1 MKTLSMTSLLSGL
14 ALFAAP
20 AAFASSTTSIPAFEA
35 SISTAQ
41 GPLSPGGATILRS
54 ELRTAM
60 EAFIYDT
67 GGPQGVDSAERAY
80 LTTRLNDTPF
90 QQSLTGTAAKYYA
103 DFYELND
110 ATFTSY
116 PLYQGSVAGT
126 AASLFGATGPLASN
140 ADIREGYIPNGQGIA
155 NQATLGTAFTTYF
168 EPPVGP
174 FQPITVKELIERL
187 GTTSIKGSTPSVD
200 EVEGAVAYITQIS
213 RNSNR
218 LYVADWTCRRCSFS
232 PWNTRGYVIAAVST
246 DRRFVRM
253 VSVWTADFGND

>member
-1 MKTLSMTSLLSGL
+1 MKTLSMTSLLGGL
-14 ALFAAP
+14 MLFAAP
-20 AAFASSTTSIPAFEA
+20 ALADSTTSIPAFEA
-35 SISTAQ
+35 SITAAKSTT
-41 GPLSPGGATILRS
+41 SPGGTTIVRA
-54 ELRTAM
+54 EIRTAL
-60 EAFIYDT
+60 EAFVYDT
-67 GGPQGVDSAERAY
+67 GGPVGVDSAERAY

-110 ATFTSY
+110 ATFTSH
-116 PLYQGSVAGT
+116 PLYQGSVSGT

-140 ADIREGYIPNGQGIA
+140 ADIKEGYIPNGQGIA
-155 NQATLGTAFTTYF
+155 NQTTLGTAFSTYF

-187 GTTSIKGSTPSVD
+187 GTTSIKGSIPSVD

-218 LYVADWTCRRCSFS
+218 LYAADWTCRRCSFS

-253 VSVWTADFGND
+253 VSVWTADFGDD

>member
-14 ALFAAP
+14 VLFAAP
-20 AAFASSTTSIPAFEA
+20 AFATSTTSIPAFEA
-35 SISTAQ
+35 SITTAQ
-41 GPLSPGGATILRS
+41 GPNSPGGATLVRS
-54 ELRTAM
+54 EIRAAL

-67 GGPQGVDSAERAY
+67 GPMGVDSTERGH
-80 LTTRLNDTPF
+80 LTTRLNDTSF
-90 QQSLTGTAAKYYA
+90 QQSLTGTAAKYFA

-110 ATFTSY
+110 ATFTSH
-116 PLYQGSVAGT
+116 PLYQGSVAQT
-126 AASLFGATGPLASN
+126 PASLFGATGPLASN

-155 NQATLGTAFTTYF
+155 NQTTLATAFTTFF